1 MRSEIVIRT
10 RGLGKAFELYQ
21 RPLDRAK
28 QFLLGKHGKYF
39 EEFWAVRDV
48 NLEVRRG
55 ESIGIIGRNGAGKS
69 TLLQLICGIVE
80 PTSGTRTV
88 QGKIATMLGLGAG
101 FSPDLSGRENIYIA
115 ATALGLSSA
124 EIRKRFD
131 AIMDFAGLGPFIE
144 QPACRRGLPL
154 RFPSMLMPTSW

>member
-1 MRSEIVIRT
+1 MLGIGQSMRSEIVIQA

-48 NLEVRRG
+48 NLEIRRG

-69 TLLQLICGIVE
+69 TLLQLICGIVA
-80 PTSGTRTV
+80 PTSGTRMV

-115 ATALGLSSA
+115 ATALGL
-124 EIRKRFD
+124 
-131 AIMDFAGLGPFIE
+131 
-144 QPACRRGLPL
+144 
-154 RFPSMLMPTSW
+154 